1 MLPLNV
7 FNFKTIMT
15 AVLFTFSTP
24 VLSTDLS
31 LSNATLTVS
40 LEISKSCLTD
50 VSPVLVNP
58 KNQRVSQYI
67 NITCT
72 RGTSY
77 RVINGVNEK
86 IITPIEQHEG
96 K

>member
-1 MLPLNV
+1 MLSLNV

-67 NITCT
+67 NTTCT